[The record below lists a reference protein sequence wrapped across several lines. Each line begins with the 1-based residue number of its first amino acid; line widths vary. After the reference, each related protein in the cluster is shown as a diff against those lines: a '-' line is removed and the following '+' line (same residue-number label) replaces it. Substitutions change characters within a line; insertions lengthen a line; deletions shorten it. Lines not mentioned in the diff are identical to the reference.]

1 MSEQTAQEPTM
12 EEILASIRRII
23 SEDDAPPA
31 QAAAP
36 EPAFSPAPVEPE
48 DEDVLELTDAIEAAA
63 PLETHGDI
71 DVYEPPAPEPAWA
84 PEPEPTPAFVAAPEP
99 EPAPYVP
106 PPQPTYS
113 APAAQDDDLIG
124 AAAASAT
131 ASAFGRLE
139 AALAMP
145 APGRSLDDVVRE
157 LLKPLLK
164 QWLDENLPRIAE
176 AKVAEAVEKL
186 QRGRV

>member
-1 MSEQTAQEPTM
+1 M

-31 QAAAP
+31 EAQAAP
-36 EPAFSPAPVEPE
+36 EPTFAPAPVEPE
-48 DEDVLELTDAIEAAA
+48 DEDVLELTDAIEASA
-63 PLETHGDI
+63 PLETHGDL
-71 DVYEPPAPEPAWA
+71 DVYEPPAPEPAW
-84 PEPEPTPAFVAAPEP
+84 TPEP
-99 EPAPYVP
+99 EPAPVFSAPEPEPEPYVP
-106 PPQPTYS
+106 PPAPVYS
-113 APAAQDDDLIG
+113 APAQDDDIIG
-124 AAAASAT
+124 HAAASAT

-139 AALAMP
+139 AALSMP

>member
-1 MSEQTAQEPTM
+1 M

-31 QAAAP
+31 EAQAAP
-36 EPAFSPAPVEPE
+36 EPAFAPAPVEPE
-48 DEDVLELTDAIEAAA
+48 DEDVLELTDAIEASA

-71 DVYEPPAPEPAWA
+71 DVYEPPAPEPAWS
-84 PEPEPTPAFVAAPEP
+84 PEPEP
-99 EPAPYVP
+99 EPAPVFSAPEPEPEPYTP
-106 PPQPTYS
+106 PPSYS
-113 APAAQDDDLIG
+113 APAQDDSELIG
-124 AAAASAT
+124 AAAATAT

-145 APGRSLDDVVRE
+145 APGRTLDDVVRE

-164 QWLDENLPRIAE
+164 QWLDDNLPRIAE
-176 AKVAEAVEKL
+176 AKVAEAVEKVM
-186 QRGRV
+186 RGRV

>member
-1 MSEQTAQEPTM
+1 MSDQTAQEPTM

-36 EPAFSPAPVEPE
+36 EPVFAPAPVEPE
-48 DEDVLELTDAIEAAA
+48 EEDVLELTDAIEAAA

-71 DVYEPPAPEPAWA
+71 DVYEPMPEPETAWA
-84 PEPEPTPAFVAAPEP
+84 PEPEPAPVFSAPEP
-99 EPAPYVP
+99 EPEPYVP
-106 PPQPTYS
+106 PPQPSYS
-113 APAAQDDDLIG
+113 APAQDDDLIG
-124 AAAASAT
+124 SAAAAAT

-139 AALAMP
+139 AALSMP